1 MTMPLLP
8 LAFRVVIAF
17 GLVAIPLLS
26 SPCAAQGRSAEDS
39 KAIEEYRITMP
50 MLRKTLPA
58 MSALGT
64 VRCEER
70 RRTDSHSLGL
80 AEMTRKLEACSP
92 VMQSLRQ
99 AGVKAGDAALL
110 YAALLHTARELGRR
124 GGQSTAL
131 PPGVT
136 RDTAVL
142 LEQNDAEIRKLT
154 KTGGQS

>member
-1 MTMPLLP
+1 MRVLQRV
-8 LAFRVVIAF
+8 FRAVVLAF
-17 GLVAIPLLS
+17 GLVAAPGLS
-26 SPCAAQGRSAEDS
+26 SPGAAQGRSAEDT
-39 KAIEEYRITMP
+39 KTIEEYRITMP

-58 MSALGT
+58 MYALGT
-64 VRCEER
+64 TRCEER
-70 RRTDSHSLGL
+70 RRTDPHALSLD
-80 AEMTRKLEACSP
+80 EMTRKLEACSP

-99 AGVKAGDAALL
+99 AGVKPGDAALL

-124 GGQSTAL
+124 GGQSAAL

-136 RDTAVL
+136 RDNAVL

>member
-1 MTMPLLP
+1 MPLLR
-8 LAFRVVIAF
+8 LAFRAAALAF
-17 GLVAIPLLS
+17 WLVAAPALS
-26 SPCAAQGRSAEDS
+26 SPGAAQGRSAEDT

-58 MSALGT
+58 MYALGT

-70 RRTDSHSLGL
+70 RRTDPHSLSL
-80 AEMTRKLEACSP
+80 DEMRRKLEACSP

-110 YAALLHTARELGRR
+110 YAALLHTALELGRR
-124 GGQSTAL
+124 GGQSAAL

-136 RDTAVL
+136 RDNAVL
-142 LEQNDAEIRKLT
+142 LEQNDAEIRRLT

>member
-1 MTMPLLP
+1 MRVLQ
-8 LAFRVVIAF
+8 LAFRAAVLAF
-17 GLVAIPLLS
+17 GLVATPGLAS
-26 SPCAAQGRSAEDS
+26 SVAAQGRSAEDT
-39 KAIEEYRITMP
+39 KTIEGYRITMP

-58 MSALGT
+58 MYALGT
-64 VRCEER
+64 TRCEER
-70 RRTDSHSLGL
+70 RRTDPHTLSLD
-80 AEMTRKLEACSP
+80 EMTRKLEACSP

-124 GGQSTAL
+124 GGQSAAL
-131 PPGVT
+131 PPGVI
-136 RDTAVL
+136 RDNAVL